1 VLAALVRG
9 TLSGVRR
16 DVDPVFL
23 RGRRPSFV
31 LGIVTIIVLVAAC
44 TGLVYPLKRVTTVS
58 SLGVVYLLGV
68 VLVSAYWGLWFG
80 VAMSVLSAA
89 AFNFFHLPPV
99 GRFTI
104 ADSRNWVA
112 LGAFLVVAVATS
124 TVSELARARAM
135 EAERRRAEA
144 DLTAEMAQVLLA
156 RAGVED
162 ALVPIGRRLA
172 AVFGVPWAS
181 ISLGEQSGD
190 ARREAVALRAGERRL
205 GTLVVPSGLRA
216 SVIARLRERVV
227 PALAAV
233 LEVALERERLIAETV
248 ETEALRRSD
257 AVKTAVLRT
266 VSHDLRSPLT
276 AMVAAGAAVRAPDVT
291 VAERD
296 ELGGLVV
303 EEGARLS
310 RLIEN
315 LLDLSRL
322 EAQAAAPQL
331 VECSVEEVIDA
342 ALAAQPSDAVFD
354 VRVDPALG
362 SMRADFVQIERALAN
377 LMENATRHSNG
388 TPVIVRARAAGA
400 RAVIRVVDSGPGIP
414 AVEQERIFEPFYRA
428 PGQAHAGSG
437 LGLAIAKG
445 FIEINGGGIGV
456 ESAPGQGTSF
466 VVELP
471 LAGETGA

>member
-1 VLAALVRG
+1 V
-9 TLSGVRR
+9 
-16 DVDPVFL
+16 
-23 RGRRPSFV
+23 
-31 LGIVTIIVLVAAC
+31 IVTIVLVGVC
-44 TGLVYPLKRVTTVS
+44 TGLVYPLKQVTTVS

-68 VLVSAYWGLWFG
+68 VIVSAYWGLWFG

-99 GRFTI
+99 DRFTI

-124 TVSELARARAM
+124 TVSELARARAA

-144 DLTAEMAQVLLA
+144 DLTAEMAQMLLA
-156 RAGVED
+156 RAGVRD
-162 ALVPIGRRLA
+162 ALAPIGRRLA
-172 AVFGVPWAS
+172 DAFGLAWAS
-181 ISLGEQSGD
+181 ISLGEQRGD
-190 ARREAVALRAGERRL
+190 ARREAIALCAGERRL
-205 GTLVVPSGLRA
+205 GTLVVPGGLRA
-216 SVIARLRERVV
+216 GVIARLRERVV

-248 ETEALRRSD
+248 QTEALRRSD

-266 VSHDLRSPLT
+266 VSHDLRSPVT
-276 AMVAAGAAVRAPDVT
+276 AMVAAGAAVRAPEVT
-291 VAERD
+291 LAERD

-322 EAQAAAPQL
+322 EAQAAAPQP

-342 ALAAQPSDAVFD
+342 ALAAQPSDAVFE
-354 VRVDPALG
+354 VRIDPAVG
-362 SMRADFVQIERALAN
+362 PVRADFVQIERALAN
-377 LMENATRHSNG
+377 LLENATRHSNG
-388 TPVIVRARAAGA
+388 TPVIVRARTAGG
-400 RAVIRVVDSGPGIP
+400 RTVIRVVDRGPGIP
-414 AVEQERIFEPFYRA
+414 AVEQERIFQPFYRA
-428 PGQAHAGSG
+428 PDQAHAGSG

-445 FIEINGGGIGV
+445 FIEINGGQIAV

-471 LAGETGA
+471 LADETGA